1 MHRTAKD
8 HTIDHQVGLSE
19 LLVPMLLST
28 ILSFV
33 HSQIVATK
41 SLEGTGI
48 NRKTQS
54 YSMQKYKQSDRQRR
68 KKRVRTRASDSN
80 LSMNDR
86 KSKLNLELQSSNS
99 NKFELPKTK
108 NFPTPVE
115 PMDEDENIDETVEDF
130 YNNLVDILI
139 KKNEPRDDDGF
150 ESFNGKSDSSEEHGR
165 LGSQSQQERVRKIA
179 FSDVKDGQGAST
191 SSGRFCPGGNNKIL
205 DLSDTDN
212 EDNDSKNE
220 VNSSTS
226 RISYKSSCTVN
237 SEWLGITTN
246 SEECSYSSD
255 IDHSD
260 YHQQQNSF
268 DENFTPTIILNP
280 IYRSK
285 HFFKYL
291 NFHFKKNL
299 SF

>member
-1 MHRTAKD
+1 MHRTSKD
-8 HTIDHQVGLSE
+8 SIEHQVGLSE

-28 ILSFV
+28 ILSFI

-48 NRKTQS
+48 NRKQQP
-54 YSMQKYKQSDRQRR
+54 YSMHKYKQSDRSRR
-68 KKRVRTRASDSN
+68 KKKVRSRASDSN
-80 LSMNDR
+80 LSVSDR
-86 KSKLNLELQSSNS
+86 KSKLNLDLGNGSNSNKS

-115 PMDEDENIDETVEDF
+115 PDIQEENMDETVEDF

-165 LGSQSQQERVRKIA
+165 VVQEGQQVRVRKIA
-179 FSDVKDGQGAST
+179 FSDVKEST
-191 SSGRFCPGGNNKIL
+191 PSGRFCPGGNKTLVI
-205 DLSDTDN
+205 SDTDDN
-212 EDNDSKNE
+212 EENDNYGE
-220 VNSSTS
+220 SSTS
-226 RISYKSSCTVN
+226 RISYKSNCTVN

-285 HFFKYL
+285 
-291 NFHFKKNL
+291 
-299 SF
+299 